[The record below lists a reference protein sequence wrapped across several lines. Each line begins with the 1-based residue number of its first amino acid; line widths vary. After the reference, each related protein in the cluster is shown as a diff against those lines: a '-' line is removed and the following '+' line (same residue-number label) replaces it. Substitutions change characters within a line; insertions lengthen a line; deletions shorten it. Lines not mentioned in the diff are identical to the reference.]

1 MQSRTFEMT
10 TRPSRLRL
18 PIAGLAALAMLLAG
32 PPVRA
37 AFLPLPA
44 SGAQVNDDPANSIDA
59 SQDAGVSDVAGGTV
73 RAGNITVP
81 WATFEQKVAAGAQQI
96 FVRAFK
102 SGAWVTQGPP
112 RHSTS
117 TRRRRPRP
125 RRSTSPVRDA
135 RSRGSP
141 GTSRARPPAGRR
153 TSSPAASTRRPTP
166 GCPPARAAARSTCR
180 LSTSTPFA
188 RPRTPRSRAVLPS
201 PATIRFPGSPGRRT
215 TASRMT
221 ARRCGRSSWRRR

>member
-73 RAGNITVP
+73 RPGNIPVP

-102 SGAWVTQGPP
+102 SGAWVTQGSPASLNIDPTEEAEAPSVDFAGTGRTVPWVAWYEPSAAVRLADEHLRQPLQRGGQRLAALRPGPRPAPP
-112 RHSTS
+112 AVSQHPHRSHGRESLGRGRC
-117 TRRRRPRP
+117 RRRRQ
-125 RRSTSPVRDA
+125 RS
-135 RSRGSP
+135 GSLDHL
-141 GTSRARPPAGRR
+141 GGER
-153 TSSPAASTRRPTP
+153 RRP
-166 GCPPARAAARSTCR
+166 G
-180 LSTSTPFA
+180 
-188 RPRTPRSRAVLPS
+188 
-201 PATIRFPGSPGRRT
+201 
-215 TASRMT
+215 
-221 ARRCGRSSWRRR
+221 